1 VLDSLWSL
9 SYLST
14 KYSRIARVSLD
25 CDQPPTGDG
34 HGEDLPNDD
43 VVVMVVDDGGDA
55 TVGVD
60 LQVIWSLV
68 LGLAEVEVDR
78 LVCQPEFFEDDGGFP
93 ENRVSFQTA
102 ITSGREGSNVPA
114 IGSTLVGVQ
123 SELLSV
129 RHSLL
134 VVVFVPRFL
143 G

>member
-1 VLDSLWSL
+1 MA
-9 SYLST
+9 
-14 KYSRIARVSLD
+14 K
-25 CDQPPTGDG
+25 
-34 HGEDLPNDD
+34 DLPNDD

-102 ITSGREGSNVPA
+102 ITFGREGSNVPA

-134 VVVFVPRFL
+134 VAVFVRRFL